1 MGTAKGAQRPVN
13 SKQRRS
19 RVTAKDGTGTERT
32 VKTAGSRPVSRRG
45 TGPVTPY
52 LTVADAAASL
62 AFYAQAFG
70 FKAGETITSPDG
82 RIIRAVMRCGRAT
95 VVMFSPEGIWSGT
108 MKAPVRSGAE
118 CPLTMYVRCLEV
130 DARADQA
137 RAVGAK
143 ILTEPTDMFWGDRIA
158 RIEDPDGYIWC
169 FASEIGEFDPAKMPS
184 VAEESTGSDIDIAF

>member
-1 MGTAKGAQRPVN
+1 
-13 SKQRRS
+13 
-19 RVTAKDGTGTERT
+19 
-32 VKTAGSRPVSRRG
+32 
-45 TGPVTPY
+45 
-52 LTVADAAASL
+52 VADAAASL

-70 FKAGETITSPDG
+70 FKARETIASPDG
-82 RIIRAVMRCGRAT
+82 KVIRAVMRSGRAT

-108 MKAPVRSGAE
+108 MKSPVRSGAE
-118 CPLTMYVRCLEV
+118 CPLTMYVRCLDV

-184 VAEESTGSDIDIAF
+184 EAGESAGSDIDMEF

>member
-1 MGTAKGAQRPVN
+1 
-13 SKQRRS
+13 
-19 RVTAKDGTGTERT
+19 
-32 VKTAGSRPVSRRG
+32 
-45 TGPVTPY
+45 
-52 LTVADAAASL
+52 
-62 AFYAQAFG
+62 
-70 FKAGETITSPDG
+70 
-82 RIIRAVMRCGRAT
+82 
-95 VVMFSPEGIWSGT
+95 

-137 RAVGAK
+137 RAIGAK

>member
-1 MGTAKGAQRPVN
+1 M
-13 SKQRRS
+13 
-19 RVTAKDGTGTERT
+19 
-32 VKTAGSRPVSRRG
+32 
-45 TGPVTPY
+45 
-52 LTVADAAASL
+52 ADAAASL

-70 FKAGETITSPDG
+70 FKAGKTITSPDG
-82 RIIRAVMRCGRAT
+82 KVIRAVMRSGRAT

-108 MKAPVRSGAE
+108 MKSPVRSGAE

-169 FASEIGEFDPAKMPS
+169 FASETGEFDPAKMPS
-184 VAEESTGSDIDIAF
+184 EAEESTGSEIDMEF